1 MCIEIYINSLLILNN
16 TNMSKIK
23 EHYHEDLERM
33 ARVNEHLSM
42 EDYIKIQSYLKEL
55 LDIITDIG
63 KNGYNTETEQ
73 KDLIRIINRL
83 TLIIE

>member
-1 MCIEIYINSLLILNN
+1 
-16 TNMSKIK
+16 MSKTK

-42 EDYIKIQSYLKEL
+42 EDYKKIQEYLKQL
-55 LDIITDIG
+55 LVTFTV
-63 KNGYNTETEQ
+63 TEYKEGWLTEDEE